1 MPSPSHHQQP
11 SSPTDSDIPS
21 RDGDQHTP
29 TLHQPHYHEMDN
41 MSDRHVLEWDV
52 EDVAGFIRSLGL
64 DQYGDSFLDN
74 EIDGQVL
81 VRLDHE
87 ELRDIGVKSVG
98 YRLTILKN
106 VYNIKIA
113 HGVPIDTGDYVPVSA
128 DVEDTEK
135 SATQHDI
142 QRLIGIIRQRDERIS
157 QTEGELRELQKGI
170 TKLREELL
178 PVWRL
183 LKDKNQALPTP
194 QGLNTPIGYTSEP
207 LQPRERDT
215 DRRERDKRDRDRDR
229 EERDR
234 ERDQKLILGAPKN
247 PSPTHS
253 THPENVRAEYEP
265 PPTATNGNATIPNL
279 QNSQSPGNI
288 PSPTSPSTIYH
299 VSGTGVGNPLHNSTL
314 GGMNAPVATHRPA
327 DGQPPRTRPPRS
339 DYEEPN
345 PLSTPGNSSSSVEI
359 FKSFRVSMEDPCYK
373 VLPAALKRYNI
384 QANWRQYALYIVHG
398 DQERCLGLEEK
409 PLILFKQLDREGRKP
424 MFMLRRNGNF
434 DSGGGNSNGGG
445 PSGGGIG
452 GSGASVYGGR
462 EGGITLPGGVL

>member
-29 TLHQPHYHEMDN
+29 TFHQPHYHEMDN
-41 MSDRHVLEWDV
+41 RDMSDRHIMEWDV
-52 EDVAGFIRSLGL
+52 EDVTGYIRSLGL

-74 EIDGQVL
+74 EIDGQAL
-81 VRLDHE
+81 VHLDHE
-87 ELRDIGVKSVG
+87 ELRDVGVQSVG
-98 YRLTILKN
+98 HRLTILKN

-178 PVWRL
+178 PVWR
-183 LKDKNQALPTP
+183 
-194 QGLNTPIGYTSEP
+194 
-207 LQPRERDT
+207 
-215 DRRERDKRDRDRDR
+215 RERDKRDRDRDR

-234 ERDQKLILGAPKN
+234 ERDQKLILGTPKN
-247 PSPTHS
+247 ASPTHS

-265 PPTATNGNATIPNL
+265 PPTATNGNAAITNL

-299 VSGTGVGNPLHNSTL
+299 LSGTGVGNPLHNSTL
-314 GGMNAPVATHRPA
+314 SSMGAPVATHRPT

-345 PLSTPGNSSSSVEI
+345 PLSMPGNSSSSVEI

-434 DSGGGNSNGGG
+434 ESGGSGSNGGG
-445 PSGGGIG
+445 PSGGGVG

>member
-1 MPSPSHHQQP
+1 VQ
-11 SSPTDSDIPS
+11 
-21 RDGDQHTP
+21 
-29 TLHQPHYHEMDN
+29 
-41 MSDRHVLEWDV
+41 
-52 EDVAGFIRSLGL
+52 
-64 DQYGDSFLDN
+64 
-74 EIDGQVL
+74 
-81 VRLDHE
+81 
-87 ELRDIGVKSVG
+87 SVG
-98 YRLTILKN
+98 HRLTILKS

-113 HGVPIDTGDYVPVSA
+113 HGVPIDTGDYVPVCGLLLCFQSELLFLLGYFLTPPFVCGADWWVTLFCFCACAAA

-194 QGLNTPIGYTSEP
+194 QGLNTPIGYASEP

-234 ERDQKLILGAPKN
+234 ERDQVQDPPFNSNASSSLQPTPSLGRGLSRKFSMKKLILGTPKN

-265 PPTATNGNATIPNL
+265 PPTATNGNAAMANL

-299 VSGTGVGNPLHNSTL
+299 VPGTGVGNPSHNSTV
-314 GGMNAPVATHRPA
+314 GGMTAPVAAHRPP
-327 DGQPPRTRPPRS
+327 DGQPPRTRPPRV

-434 DSGGGNSNGGG
+434 DSGGSSSNGGG
-445 PSGGGIG
+445 PSGGGMG